1 MDKITWEHFEAVELR
16 VGRIVD
22 VQEFPEAS
30 KPAYKIWADFGDDYG
45 ILKSSAQITALYDP
59 EELIGREIIGLVNIP
74 PRQIGPLRSEFLVTG
89 FTNERGEVVLAMPER
104 PVEPG
109 ARLH

>member
-1 MDKITWEHFEAVELR
+1 MNTGIWENFLAVELR

-22 VQEFPEAS
+22 VQEFSEAH
-30 KPAYKIWADFGDDYG
+30 KPAYKVWADFGDDYG
-45 ILKSSAQITALYDP
+45 ILKTSAQITALYDR
-59 EELIGREIIGLVNIP
+59 EFLIGREIIGLVNIP
-74 PRQIGPLRSEFLVTG
+74 PRQVGPMISEFLLTG
-89 FTNERGEVVLAMPER
+89 FTNSKGEVVLAIPER